1 MNERPLTVADAPAM
15 AALLKADEE
24 ALRGRPS
31 RVQPNDVE
39 AWWVRAD
46 LANESWLFEEGGV
59 PLAAGWFELYGTIGT
74 HVGVVAQGAKGH
86 GLGSALVDRG
96 EAAARNREAEKIH
109 SWVPPEDPAAVALF
123 EARGY
128 HEARRFY
135 DMAIELDA
143 EPVVP
148 ELPEPLVLE
157 PYREEDA
164 RAFHAA
170 MMESFQDH
178 WEWHGSSFEEW
189 QELRRGQHADADG
202 PLWFVVRDGG
212 ELAAVVRNE
221 TNRGGGGFVGLLG
234 VRRPWRG
241 RGLGKA
247 LLYRTFAEFW
257 RRGVPRVSLGVDAD
271 SPTGATKLYESVG
284 MEVETV
290 SAVYEKVDS

>member
-1 MNERPLTVADAPAM
+1 VNVRPLTVEDAPAV
-15 AALLKADEE
+15 ARLIAADEE

-31 RVQPNDVE
+31 RVRPSDLE
-39 AWWVRAD
+39 AWWARTD
-46 LANESWLFEEGGV
+46 LAGDSWLFEEDGA
-59 PLAAGWFELYGTIGT
+59 PAAVGWFELYGTIGT
-74 HVGVVAQGAKGH
+74 HVGVVAQGAKGR
-86 GLGSALVDRG
+86 GLGSALVGRG
-96 EAAARNREAEKIH
+96 EEAAGRCEAEKIH
-109 SWVPPEDPAAVALF
+109 SWVPPEDAAAVALF

-128 HEARRFY
+128 REVRRFY

-143 EPVVP
+143 EPIVP
-148 ELPEPLVLE
+148 ELPAPLVLE

-170 MMESFQDH
+170 MIESFQDH
-178 WEWHGSSFEEW
+178 WEWHGTPFDEW
-189 QELRRGQHADADG
+189 HELRRGQHADADG
-202 PLWFVVRDGG
+202 PLWFVVRDGD

-234 VRRPWRG
+234 VRRQWRG

-284 MEVETV
+284 MEVEAV
-290 SAVYEKVDS
+290 SAVYEKVEA